1 MRLNYHQLHDKG
13 ERYMFATFKMSPNFF
28 DEKSLEKYYENG
40 IRLYDAQKRMV
51 NQSLDQYL
59 SIDGVLK
66 AVEIEKEWFPEIKAD
81 IFLSHSHK
89 DEKQIIALAGFLF
102 SELGLRAFVDS
113 CVWGYAD
120 KLLKEID
127 DKYCAFERNWDG
139 TVELYDYQKR
149 NQSTTHVHMILN
161 GALMKM
167 MDRTECLIFVDTPN
181 SLQTK
186 DISMGVTNSGWIY
199 SELLMSSCL
208 EKKQPVRKSIRHE
221 SYKSFKNTLNV
232 EYDVN
237 ISHLIVLTL
246 KDILTAFVEAQSN
259 GTAILD
265 QLYWMKGIAKK

>member
-1 MRLNYHQLHDKG
+1 MR
-13 ERYMFATFKMSPNFF
+13 R
-28 DEKSLEKYYENG
+28 NG
-40 IRLYDAQKRMV
+40 FQK
-51 NQSLDQYL
+51 
-59 SIDGVLK
+59 LK
-66 AVEIEKEWFPEIKAD
+66 QIF
-81 IFLSHSHK
+81 FLSHSHK

-186 DISMGVTNSGWIY
+186 DISMRVTNSGWII
-199 SELLMSSCL
+199 
-208 EKKQPVRKSIRHE
+208 V
-221 SYKSFKNTLNV
+221 SY
-232 EYDVN
+232 
-237 ISHLIVLTL
+237 
-246 KDILTAFVEAQSN
+246 
-259 GTAILD
+259 
-265 QLYWMKGIAKK
+265 